1 MQLTIKY
8 VQVYCTPRHGKMII
22 DLNLFLGSVS
32 LAGIGGGLWSVEGGN
47 YKVCESLLA
56 ASKANLYKETKV
68 SKITKISDNDKPSY
82 TITTSQGM
90 NQSYDIVIVA
100 APLEVQS
107 YYFSCLSCSNW
118 PQASNNTFWQT
129 VATFIQGEINLK
141 HFGLESVSDV
151 PVGIFTTENPKNYF
165 NSIGLQ
171 QPVQDRNS
179 TNIKEKPVRKVFSRQ
194 PLTSEQ
200 LQELFTMRNVTKSI
214 AWLAYPDLKPAKHF
228 TSFILD
234 EGVFYINAIE
244 HAASA
249 MEMSCV
255 GAKNAV
261 LLAYNYCN
269 KQKVSNEEE
278 KRKEKTTNDEL

>member
-1 MQLTIKY
+1 MRVK
-8 VQVYCTPRHGKMII
+8 KAMII
-22 DLNLFLGSVS
+22 DSILFLGSVS
-32 LAGIGGGLWSVEGGN
+32 LAGVGGGLWSVEGGN

-56 ASKANLYKETKV
+56 SSKANLYKETKV
-68 SKITKISDNDKPSY
+68 NKITKVNTDNQPSY
-82 TITTSQGM
+82 TITTSQGT
-90 NQSYDIVIVA
+90 NLSYDIVIVA
-100 APLEVQS
+100 APLGVHAN
-107 YYFSCLSCSNW
+107 YFSCPSCSNW

-129 VATFIQGEINLK
+129 VATFIQGEINLE
-141 HFGLESVSDV
+141 HFGFESVSDV
-151 PVGIFTTENPKNYF
+151 PEGLFTTENPKNYF

-179 TNIKEKPVRKVFSRQ
+179 TPIKEKPVRKVFSRQ

-200 LQELFTMRNVTKSI
+200 LEELFSTRNITKSI

-234 EGVFYINAIE
+234 DGVFYVNAIE

-261 LLAYNYCN
+261 LLAYNYYH
-269 KQKVSNEEE
+269 KQDVSHEMKKKEE
-278 KRKEKTTNDEL
+278 KVINDEL